1 MKTYSFQFWLVCLSS
16 FLFFASIN
24 MMVPELPGLITR
36 LGGAEYKGWVIA
48 LFTLTAGISRPFSG
62 KLADTVGRVPVMV
75 IGSLVCVVCS
85 LLYPFAGT
93 IAAFMGLRLL
103 HGFSTGFKPTGTAA
117 FLADVTPPD
126 RRGEAVGL
134 LGIAGSM
141 GMAAG
146 PAAGAWIAQHISL
159 NAMFVASSGA
169 ALLSVLTMARMRE
182 TLAPDQRQRFRPA
195 LLRITPADIIEPA
208 VFGPA
213 LVMLLTVVP
222 YGVMVTLIPDLSDH
236 LGLPNRGTFFTVLT
250 LASLAARFG
259 AGRLSDRYGRV
270 VVLKFSSA
278 LLVVGMVLIA
288 LAHTPATLLGAGI
301 VFGFASGMNSPTIYA
316 WTIDWAYDERRGR
329 ALATAYLALEI
340 GIGGGALLAGALAGT
355 DVTRVGLAFWAGA
368 GIAALGFGALFLPW
382 RGRPGAGSDVAAEI
396 ADELPDE
403 PARG

>member
-1 MKTYSFQFWLVCLSS
+1 
-16 FLFFASIN
+16 
-24 MMVPELPGLITR
+24 MMVPELPGIITG

-75 IGSLVCVVCS
+75 VGSLVCVVCS
-85 LLYPFAGT
+85 LLYPLAGT
-93 IAAFMGLRLL
+93 IAAFLALRLL
-103 HGFSTGFKPTGTAA
+103 HGFSTGFKPTGTTA
-117 FLADVTPPD
+117 FLADVTPAD

-146 PAAGAWIAQHISL
+146 PAAGSWIAQQLNL
-159 NAMFVASSGA
+159 NAMFVASSIA
-169 ALLSVLTMARMRE
+169 ALLSVGVMARMRE
-182 TLAPDQRQRFRPA
+182 TLPPDQRQRFRPA
-195 LLRITPADIIEPA
+195 LLRIAPADIIEPT

-222 YGVMVTLIPDLSDH
+222 YGVMVTLIPDVSDH

-250 LASLAARFG
+250 LASLAARFV

-278 LLVVGMVLIA
+278 LLVVGMGLIA
-288 LAHTPATLLGAGI
+288 AAHTPATLLAAGV
-301 VFGFASGMNSPTIYA
+301 VFGLASGMNSPTLYA

-329 ALATAYLALEI
+329 ALATAYLALEV
-340 GIGGGALLAGALAGT
+340 GIGAGALLAGALAGT
-355 DVTRVGLAFWAGA
+355 DVANAGQAFWAGA
-368 GIAALGFGALFLPW
+368 GVAALGFGALFLPW
-382 RGRPGAGSDVAAEI
+382 RGRPDVAAEI
-396 ADELPDE
+396 AAELPEE